1 MELVIEPDIYTPNID
16 EHGNYVDKIYILNKN
31 EGIHCSCSRK
41 DKIYNF
47 SQHMKTKCH
56 QNWLKTINLNKTNY
70 FMENM
75 ELKNTVANQ
84 KIIIAKME
92 KELNSKII
100 IIDCLSQQLVKES
113 SPPKLVD
120 NLLDFDFD

>member
-1 MELVIEPDIYTPNID
+1 MELVVEPDIYTPSID
-16 EHGNYVDKIYILNKN
+16 ATVNYIDKIPIFSKN
-31 EGIHCSCSRK
+31 EGIHCPCSRK

-75 ELKNTVANQ
+75 ELRNTVLNQ
-84 KIIIAKME
+84 KLIIARME
-92 KELNSKII
+92 KEINAKMI
-100 IIDCLSQQLVKES
+100 IIDCLTQQLVKEL
-113 SPPKLVD
+113 PKMVD
-120 NLLDFDFD
+120 NLLDFD

>member
-1 MELVIEPDIYTPNID
+1 
-16 EHGNYVDKIYILNKN
+16 
-31 EGIHCSCSRK
+31 
-41 DKIYNF
+41 
-47 SQHMKTKCH
+47 MKTKCH

-113 SPPKLVD
+113 SPPKMVD